1 MAPINDPAPGASY
14 SEDDW
19 NEAALKDVEEKGA
32 QAGVGVI
39 YSASK
44 VLAERGTS
52 NLLFLTSK
60 LT

>member
-1 MAPINDPAPGASY
+1 MAIAPFDYSDTRAFY
-14 SEDDW
+14 SEEDW

-44 VLAERGTS
+44 VLAERGTPD
-52 NLLFLTSK
+52 LPLW
-60 LT
+60 